1 MEKNK
6 TQDKQETKSKVVD
19 LKATVS
25 IITFNLNKLHI
36 AVKTKTQIDIYY
48 L

>member
-6 TQDKQETKSKVVD
+6 IQDKQETKSKVAD
-19 LKATVS
+19 LKATIS
-25 IITFNLNKLHI
+25 IITFNVNKLHI
-36 AVKTKTQIDIYY
+36 AVKTKTQGGTSY